1 MMWPRARSA
10 RDSGMRRQRD
20 RGYSVLELI
29 IVLALSAIVLA
40 IAVPRTSALLDKLS
54 VQSAAADVAATLG
67 SARTYAIAAHAAVAV
82 DVDTAIGTL
91 RVRRGAELLF
101 SRDVARA
108 HNVRLKASR
117 DSLAFGPRGLGR
129 GAANLSIVVMRRTA
143 VETVFVSRLGRV
155 R

>member
-1 MMWPRARSA
+1 MPRRMAP
-10 RDSGMRRQRD
+10 GFT
-20 RGYSVLELI
+20 VLELI

-40 IAVPRTSALLDKLS
+40 IAVPRTSALLDQLS

-82 DVDTAIGTL
+82 DVDTASGVM
-91 RVRRGAELLF
+91 RVRRGPEMLF

-108 HNVRLKASR
+108 HNVRLRATR

-129 GAANLSIVVMRRTA
+129 GAANLSIVVMRRAA